1 MSKYKVELRAIV
13 TATVWVECS
22 NKTEAQ
28 SIAEN
33 AWRTTLN
40 GAGIDPTVEAIYDYG
55 ASTHA
60 RNAYS
65 FECKTV
71 DGSESVVRQV

>member
-1 MSKYKVELRAIV
+1 MTKYKVELRAIV
-13 TATVWVECS
+13 AATVWVECS
-22 NKTEAQ
+22 DEKEAQ
-28 SIAEN
+28 NIAEN

-40 GAGIDPTVEAIYDYG
+40 GAGIDPTIEAIYDYG

-60 RNAYS
+60 GNAYS

-71 DGSESVVRQV
+71 NGSESIVEQV